1 MRFSITVL
9 VVALAV
15 WLSAIVSAGA
25 AAMTAFGSLP
35 RQGITVADA
44 AAFFGD
50 NTAEMGRFA
59 AGRMLQGVFLAGDW
73 VQYAAAALAVGST
86 VRLLRLRG
94 LQGPRAA
101 RIAVPVLVGAAA
113 AILAWRAWSMPA
125 MTTDL
130 LAYWDGVLA
139 NDHAAADAAKAR
151 FDGAHRAAEAGLQLQ
166 LWLVLAALPAA
177 VIAALPVSGARRT
190 AEDGF
195 RG

>member
-15 WLSAIVSAGA
+15 WLAAIVSAGA
-25 AAMTAFGSLP
+25 AAMAAFGSLP

-44 AAFFGD
+44 APYFAGD
-50 NTAEMGRFA
+50 TVEMGRFA

-94 LQGPRAA
+94 LGGLRAA
-101 RIAVPVLVGAAA
+101 RVALAVLVGAAA

-139 NDHAAADAAKAR
+139 NDHPAAEAAKAR

-177 VIAALPVSGARRT
+177 VLAALPATVAPRT
-190 AEDGF
+190 EDGF